1 MSILPA
7 LLGVSIPLVVVFGK
21 FVIEPLARSFGRG
34 SGESAERMALL
45 ERRMAVM
52 EQSIETMERSMT
64 RLLEEAEFQR
74 QLAAPRPPGDPAPPP
89 AGDAPPAA

>member
-7 LLGVSIPLVVVFGK
+7 LIGVSIPLVVVFGK
-21 FVIEPLARSFGRG
+21 FVVEPLARSFGRS
-34 SGESAERMALL
+34 SGESAERIALL

-52 EQSIETMERSMT
+52 EQSIESMERSMG

-74 QLAAPRPPGDPAPPP
+74 QLAAPPPSAGPASDLPPSV
-89 AGDAPPAA
+89 